1 MKNYPRI
8 VSAVV
13 GVLYLMPARAGVG
26 DAIVAARAACGG
38 ISESVRKLQ
47 GMVGINTAISGGGT
61 VAAGGAL
68 YAGIKKD
75 QSDKL
80 AERIQEGLDKL
91 GKNELS
97 DEEFF
102 HLIGRIAD
110 WKAEQDRQTGLE
122 RARDA
127 EIKKSTNLGHWRTGL
142 MAGSTALN
150 IGGAIVS
157 DKNKN
162 DGIEIKDQVAEC
174 LSAVKALRAEAMQSL
189 IDGGADAG
197 DIVAAQ
203 KIADA
208 CGRFVMRDAENIPKR
223 QDVAKWSS
231 VAGVGTG
238 ALGVA
243 ASAAANVK
251 AVRDNK
257 SDDGKKTEKS
267 LNLAANVLA
276 GASVVA
282 GGVATGFNIAAIASV
297 GKVLGIAEECEGA
310 LQ

>member
-1 MKNYPRI
+1 MKNFARVFFAVMGVLCV
-8 VSAVV
+8 VSARADV
-13 GVLYLMPARAGVG
+13 GV
-26 DAIVAARAACGG
+26 AIVAARTACGG
-38 ISESVRKLQ
+38 ISESVKKLQ
-47 GMVGINTAISGGGT
+47 VMAGINVAVSGVGT

-91 GKNELS
+91 DSLS

-110 WKAEQDRQTGLE
+110 WKAEKDKQAGLE
-122 RARDA
+122 NARDA
-127 EIKKSTNLGHWRTGL
+127 EIQKSRNLGHWRTGL
-142 MAGSTALN
+142 MAGNTALN

-162 DGIEIKDQVAEC
+162 DGMEIKDQVAEC

-197 DIVAAQ
+197 DIVVAQ

-243 ASAAANVK
+243 ASVAANTK

-257 SDDGKKTEKS
+257 SDVGKKTEKN

-282 GGVATGFNIAAIASV
+282 GGLATGFNIATIASI
-297 GKVLGIAEECEGA
+297 GKVMGVAEECEGA